1 MNLYN
6 PIYEFVKPIKIKV
19 SKEDLQKII
28 DCKYKKVDK
37 RFEDKNIKGGEIV

>member
-28 DCKYKKVDK
+28 DCKYKKVNA
-37 RFEDKNIKGGEIV
+37 RLEDKEMKGGQ